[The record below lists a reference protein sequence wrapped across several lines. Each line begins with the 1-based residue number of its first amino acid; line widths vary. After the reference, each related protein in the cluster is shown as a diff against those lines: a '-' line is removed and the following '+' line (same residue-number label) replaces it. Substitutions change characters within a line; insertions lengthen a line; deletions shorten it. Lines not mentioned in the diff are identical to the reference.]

1 MTSQLDDGDGSYG
14 YSATKPIHFFR
25 IMLHENLL
33 QGNLRLPEKFVRKY
47 GNHLSNSML
56 LKLPN
61 GVEWKVNLEKRDG
74 SVWFQEGWKDFAEYY
89 SLANGHLLGF
99 RYDGTSH
106 FHVFICDMST
116 MEIEYPVNKANH
128 KRPSI
133 NSEESQPHKTQKT
146 DENMNKSKGNM
157 EGSSISNCGT
167 HEAAGNTSFTVIMK
181 SSYVSKRIM
190 YLPKSPLKRYTKSGE
205 QYVKLLVGDRS
216 WRVKVIYCRN
226 KTLSYFTGDWLVFAK
241 ENDLKEGDACL
252 FQLLS
257 NGDGIV
263 MKVSISRRV

>member
-61 GVEWKVNLEKRDG
+61 GIEWKVNLEKRDG

-133 NSEESQPHKTQKT
+133 NSEES
-146 DENMNKSKGNM
+146 KGNM
-157 EGSSISNCGT
+157 EGSSISNCGN

-216 WRVKVIYCRN
+216 WRVKVTYCRN